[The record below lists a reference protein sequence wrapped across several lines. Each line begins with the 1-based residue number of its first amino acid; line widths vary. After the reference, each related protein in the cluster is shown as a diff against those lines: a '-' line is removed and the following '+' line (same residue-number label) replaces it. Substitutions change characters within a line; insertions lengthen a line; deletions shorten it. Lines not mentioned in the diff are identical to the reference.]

1 MHGRHPNAHSCIKR
15 SEPFLKTLTK
25 RHWQTQVPDP
35 LGFITRRAGSL
46 LLRPGEFPKYQKMLK
61 VQKNLKMQKMRECT
75 NWSITIGQQWLLHR
89 SHSVPASCVSHPAE
103 EEYQL
108 WFSSASILIL
118 NLNLNLILNDLNFW
132 SSWGGLSGGFL
143 QPGFDLKDMISVRK
157 GKVYKKVVKYGL
169 LSKPYQTPP
178 SPLVFFL
185 SVRTFFGFLRQSWED
200 QTVLFAKFTKIC
212 PDDENDD
219 DENDDD

>member
-1 MHGRHPNAHSCIKR
+1 
-15 SEPFLKTLTK
+15 
-25 RHWQTQVPDP
+25 
-35 LGFITRRAGSL
+35 
-46 LLRPGEFPKYQKMLK
+46 
-61 VQKNLKMQKMRECT
+61 
-75 NWSITIGQQWLLHR
+75 
-89 SHSVPASCVSHPAE
+89 
-103 EEYQL
+103 
-108 WFSSASILIL
+108 
-118 NLNLNLILNDLNFW
+118 
-132 SSWGGLSGGFL
+132 
-143 QPGFDLKDMISVRK
+143 MISVRK

-219 DENDDD
+219 DENDDDNDDNYDDEEEEDHANDDDAEV